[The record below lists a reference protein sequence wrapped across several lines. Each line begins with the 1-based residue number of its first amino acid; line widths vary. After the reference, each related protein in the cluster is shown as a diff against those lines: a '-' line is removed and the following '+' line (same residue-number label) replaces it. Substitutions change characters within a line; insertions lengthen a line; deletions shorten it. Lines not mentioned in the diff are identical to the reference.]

1 MPHMQRVQ
9 RLTVCGI
16 YRYQLLSNIGEIAII
31 GCGGGAAGV
40 LRE

>member
-16 YRYQLLSNIGEIAII
+16 YRYQLLSIKLQSLVVEEARR
-31 GCGGGAAGV
+31 GV